1 MYVYVYVYVS
11 TYIYIYIN
19 KNKSKYLPTPGNQGE
34 RAREAMQNMRKAR
47 GGLKLVSRR
56 FRKWRLAFWATGSG
70 RDPSFTALVF
80 YLCGT
85 ALGHELCQTK
95 ASKLAA
101 SSAGRRAN

>member
-1 MYVYVYVYVS
+1 MCMYMYMYLN
-11 TYIYIYIN
+11 IYIN

-34 RAREAMQNMRKAR
+34 RAREAIQNMRKAR

-70 RDPSFTALVF
+70 RDPSFTAMVF

-95 ASKLAA
+95 ASELAA